1 MKKILIID
9 EKVFSRICS
18 AILELD
24 GLITEIFD
32 GNTKTLSITKNNKI
46 GLIIMSYP
54 FSHLFLEEIR
64 KINIPTIIL
73 ADQINKDIINLL
85 EGLTTSYCMI
95 KPIDYNKFKYLA
107 KKIIT
112 CSIHNIK
119 GYNIL

>member
-32 GNTKTLSITKNNKI
+32 GNTNTLSITKNNKI

-73 ADQINKDIINLL
+73 ADQVNKDIINLL
-85 EGLTTSYCMI
+85 ESLTTSYCMI

-112 CSIHNIK
+112 CSVHNTK